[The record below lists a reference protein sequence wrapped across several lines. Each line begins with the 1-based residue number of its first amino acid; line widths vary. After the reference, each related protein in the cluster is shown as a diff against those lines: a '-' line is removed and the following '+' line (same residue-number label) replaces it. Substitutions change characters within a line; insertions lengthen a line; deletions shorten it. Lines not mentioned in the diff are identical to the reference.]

1 MRDHDTRTVRQ
12 LLVALRSVEDEL
24 RTARS
29 AGDLDRLTDL
39 IRRKRSALV
48 ALRRRRLLRTS
59 VA

>member
-1 MRDHDTRTVRQ
+1 MRDHDPRTVRQ

-24 RTARS
+24 RTARC

-48 ALRRRRLLRTS
+48 ALRRRRLLRSS

>member
-1 MRDHDTRTVRQ
+1 MRDHDPRTVRQ

-24 RTARS
+24 RLARC
-29 AGDLDRLTDL
+29 AGDPDRLTDL

-48 ALRRRRLLRTS
+48 ALRRRRLLRSS